1 MEQSLLKINSHIKY
15 INARDH
21 GYLLLT
27 LSATKG
33 KAEWFFV
40 ESVRTTS
47 SNQFLGKKFEFE
59 KGKNRLK

>member
-1 MEQSLLKINSHIKY
+1 MEQSLQKINSHIKY

-27 LSATKG
+27 LSSTKG

-40 ESVRTTS
+40 ETLRTRG
-47 SNQFLGKKFEFE
+47 SNEFLGKKFEFK
-59 KGKNRLK
+59 KGTNQLK